1 MNRIQLRLTV
11 LAALIACPAIGFAAD
26 EPATPPPTNKLERFQ
41 VKHANC
47 HWTTEMGNYM
57 FECLKANFNMNAH
70 WCHNEA
76 MDAFCP
82 VQEDAGK
89 AAEAPPPAGDAKQN

>member
-1 MNRIQLRLTV
+1 MNRIHFRPAV
-11 LAALIACPAIGFAAD
+11 LAALIAFPAIGFAAD
-26 EPATPPPTNKLERFQ
+26 EAAPPATNKLERFQ
-41 VKHANC
+41 MRHANC

-82 VQEDAGK
+82 VPEDAGK

>member
-1 MNRIQLRLTV
+1 MNRSNFWIVALV
-11 LAALIACPAIGFAAD
+11 ALITI
-26 EPATPPPTNKLERFQ
+26 PATGFGADDPAVPPTNKLERFQ
-41 VKHANC
+41 VRHANC

-57 FECLKANFNMNAH
+57 YECLKANFNMNAH

-82 VQEDAGK
+82 AEDNAAGK
-89 AAEAPPPAGDAKQN
+89 AGEAPPVANAKQN

>member
-1 MNRIQLRLTV
+1 MNHRIFPALA
-11 LAALIACPAIGFAAD
+11 LAALIGAAAPVFAAE
-26 EPATPPPTNKLERFQ
+26 EPAAPPPTNKLERFQ
-41 VKHANC
+41 LKHANC
-47 HWTTEMGNYM
+47 RWTTEMGNYM

-82 VQEDAGK
+82 AQDETGK
-89 AAEAPPPAGDAKQN
+89 AAVAPPPADAKQN